1 MSLDWTT
8 SKCNPPTPQTDQEKD
23 DRTALIWG
31 SRGVGL
37 SRIKE
42 SNVEEWVWRMW
53 HQKKTLDHI
62 YLGEGTTPDDLRKW
76 VTRWIGLGTNAPNQT
91 RTQWL
96 KRVSEALARETDRD
110 VRKQEPQAV

>member
-8 SKCNPPTPQTDQEKD
+8 AACHPPTPQTEQEKN

-31 SRGVGL
+31 SLAIGL
-37 SRIKE
+37 GSIKK

-62 YLGEGTTPDDLRKW
+62 YLGENTTPDDLRQW
-76 VTRWIGLGTNAPNQT
+76 VTRWIGLGTNAETLT
-91 RTQWL
+91 RPQWL
-96 KRVSEALARETDRD
+96 KKVSEALARETDRE
-110 VRKQEPQAV
+110 VRKQEPQPV